1 MGDPRRYHFLQ
12 HTSKK
17 SIFIAPTHVSECVR
31 HARGGRRGRGVCVCS
46 SCSVFRFDS
55 VQYGKYVCTT
65 RHDTP
70 HPSPALDGTRRRTG
84 ATDGMGSFDRVVVVV
99 DERARLL
106 TERDDAGGDGDGD
119 GGRGG
124 GGGRARGVRAA
135 GRAVM
140 MMMMMMMTMMMGGV
154 ILIRARTRR
163 GGGTGREDR
172 RQIAPECDRA
182 TLAARLAGWDAAGER
197 GTSAARELD
206 VTFVNGLWFIPGPP
220 GAEHH
225 PREWYERASGTTAWF
240 MGALGARSAFA
251 RGTRE
256 ECENVA
262 AMYRGGANFND
273 TNVPGSYRM
282 YGARSVDKVTCVV
295 KPVDELP
302 LRPECGDAP
311 YRVAWLNKV
320 PVLREVAETMD
331 RGGGYE
337 NVRSSNYFWLD
348 ADMAAPGDAHWQ
360 WDSFNTA
367 EQMTRNLAAAETG
380 ISPACYH
387 GSWNFSRPIL
397 GACDNVGDIL
407 ANVFGGSLDSVRYF
421 DQKYRDFVRRWAPT
435 CPREEW
441 VFAKM
446 AAREYRADANGA
458 ERPVFSKRSCLY
470 EDPNIG
476 PETIVRDGRCF
487 EQTNEFAARAR
498 L

>member
-1 MGDPRRYHFLQ
+1 M
-12 HTSKK
+12 
-17 SIFIAPTHVSECVR
+17 VSFE
-31 HARGGRRGRGVCVCS
+31 
-46 SCSVFRFDS
+46 
-55 VQYGKYVCTT
+55 
-65 RHDTP
+65 
-70 HPSPALDGTRRRTG
+70 
-84 ATDGMGSFDRVVVVV
+84 RVVVE

-119 GGRGG
+119 DAR
-124 GGGRARGVRAA
+124 GGGRARGVRA
-135 GRAVM
+135 GRAVTVVV
-140 MMMMMMMTMMMGGV
+140 MMTMMGGV
-154 ILIRARTRR
+154 IRARTRR
-163 GGGTGREDR
+163 GVGTGSEDWR
-172 RQIAPECDRA
+172 HITPECNRA
-182 TLAARLAGWDAAGER
+182 ALAARLAGRDAAGER

-225 PREWYERASGTTAWF
+225 PREWYERASGTTACV

-256 ECENVA
+256 ECENVV
-262 AMYRGGANFND
+262 AMYRSGANFND
-273 TNVPGSYRM
+273 MNVPGSYRM

-380 ISPACYH
+380 ISPTCYH

-397 GACDNVGDIL
+397 GACDNVGDVV

-446 AAREYRADANGA
+446 AAREYRTDANGA

>member
-1 MGDPRRYHFLQ
+1 M
-12 HTSKK
+12 
-17 SIFIAPTHVSECVR
+17 
-31 HARGGRRGRGVCVCS
+31 
-46 SCSVFRFDS
+46 
-55 VQYGKYVCTT
+55 
-65 RHDTP
+65 
-70 HPSPALDGTRRRTG
+70 
-84 ATDGMGSFDRVVVVV
+84 
-99 DERARLL
+99 
-106 TERDDAGGDGDGD
+106 
-119 GGRGG
+119 
-124 GGGRARGVRAA
+124 
-135 GRAVM
+135 
-140 MMMMMMMTMMMGGV
+140 
-154 ILIRARTRR
+154 
-163 GGGTGREDR
+163 
-172 RQIAPECDRA
+172 
-182 TLAARLAGWDAAGER
+182 
-197 GTSAARELD
+197 
-206 VTFVNGLWFIPGPP
+206 NGLWFIPGPP

-225 PREWYERASGTTAWF
+225 PREWYERASGTTACV

-256 ECENVA
+256 ECENVV
-262 AMYRGGANFND
+262 AMYRRGANFND
-273 TNVPGSYRM
+273 MNVPGSYRM

-397 GACDNVGDIL
+397 GACDNVGDIV

-421 DQKYRDFVRRWAPT
+421 DQKYRDFVAGGRRVSRGMGL
-435 CPREEW
+435 CQNGCSRVSRRRE
-441 VFAKM
+441 
-446 AAREYRADANGA
+446 RRRAS
-458 ERPVFSKRSCLY
+458 RVL
-470 EDPNIG
+470 
-476 PETIVRDGRCF
+476 ETIVPVRRSEHRSRNDRTRWSVFRANDGRG
-487 EQTNEFAARAR
+487 ARAVTD
-498 L
+498 

>member
-1 MGDPRRYHFLQ
+1 M
-12 HTSKK
+12 
-17 SIFIAPTHVSECVR
+17 
-31 HARGGRRGRGVCVCS
+31 
-46 SCSVFRFDS
+46 
-55 VQYGKYVCTT
+55 YVV
-65 RHDTP
+65 HDTP

-124 GGGRARGVRAA
+124 GGGGGRARGVRAA

-140 MMMMMMMTMMMGGV
+140 MMMMMTMMMMGGV

-163 GGGTGREDR
+163 GGGTGRGDR

-182 TLAARLAGWDAAGER
+182 ALAARLAGWDAAGER

-225 PREWYERASGTTAWF
+225 PREWYERASGTTAWV

-348 ADMAAPGDAHWQ
+348 ADMAAPGDGQ

-397 GACDNVGDIL
+397 GACDNVGDIV

-498 L
+498 R

>member
-1 MGDPRRYHFLQ
+1 M
-12 HTSKK
+12 
-17 SIFIAPTHVSECVR
+17 V
-31 HARGGRRGRGVCVCS
+31 
-46 SCSVFRFDS
+46 
-55 VQYGKYVCTT
+55 
-65 RHDTP
+65 
-70 HPSPALDGTRRRTG
+70 
-84 ATDGMGSFDRVVVVV
+84 SFDRVVVE

-106 TERDDAGGDGDGD
+106 TASDGDDDAR
-119 GGRGG
+119 GGR
-124 GGGRARGVRAA
+124 RARGVRA
-135 GRAVM
+135 GLAVTTTM
-140 MMMMMMMTMMMGGV
+140 MMMMMMMMMIRGV
-154 ILIRARTRR
+154 IRARTRR
-163 GGGTGREDR
+163 GVDTGSDEDW
-172 RQIAPECDRA
+172 QNIAPECNRA
-182 TLAARLAGWDAAGER
+182 ALAARLAGLAGRDAGGAR
-197 GTSAARELD
+197 GTSARELD

-225 PREWYERASGTTAWF
+225 PREWYERASGTTACV

-256 ECENVA
+256 ECENVV
-262 AMYRGGANFND
+262 AMYRSGANFND
-273 TNVPGSYRM
+273 MNVPGSYRM

-397 GACDNVGDIL
+397 GACDNVGDIV